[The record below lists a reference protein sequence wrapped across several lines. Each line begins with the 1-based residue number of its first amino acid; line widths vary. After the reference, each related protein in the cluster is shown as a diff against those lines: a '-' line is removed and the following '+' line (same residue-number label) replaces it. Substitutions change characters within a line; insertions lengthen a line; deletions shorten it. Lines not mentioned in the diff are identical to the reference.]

1 MLLIDRRRVARRAF
15 MLRFAERQQVPEGFN
30 HEGYSHP
37 WHAGLRPRAAGIHY
51 SSLRNSAAARMAMA
65 APAAAP

>member
-1 MLLIDRRRVARRAF
+1 